1 MPLLTLPVLHKFYRK
16 NKRSVF
22 LLRCSSQCRALFIV
36 VPRAVNE
43 LPSQNWT
50 KRGKIVWWCRTRLK
64 TGHETFEIADFPEKV
79 YLCALDQDCT
89 SNFLVQCCLNRIWK
103 ALTRLRTVGK
113 HFLHCAGNCFA
124 YAGRPRQQCVVY
136 FPAKHVCARQHCRL
150 FSWAKVFMG
159 LGKHCTG
166 NFLVQ
171 CWHRQI

>member
-1 MPLLTLPVLHKFYRK
+1 MSGPVHCCPTSRK
-16 NKRSVF
+16 WTPKPKLNKKRQDC
-22 LLRCSSQCRALFIV
+22 LV
-36 VPRAVNE
+36 VSNPVKNRPRD
-43 LPSQNWT
+43 
-50 KRGKIVWWCRTRLK
+50 I
-64 TGHETFEIADFPEKV
+64 FEIADFPEKV